1 MGKPLFPIKKIGKRV
16 GLYTI
21 SFVFHKRKKTKGCRF
36 HPSCKTLHNMSIPY
50 YKQTGQEV
58 EIFEHVYKNKLPL
71 LLKGPTGTGKS
82 RFVEYMAHQMGK
94 KLYTVACHE
103 ETSATDLI
111 GRYII
116 KGAETIWIDG
126 PMTKAVREGALLYLD
141 EVAEARPDVIV
152 ALHSLTDHRRTLFI
166 DKTGETIEA
175 NDSFMLIATYNPGY
189 QKGFKELKP
198 STRQRFVSFSFNYPK
213 AKVETEILVNETG
226 VEESIAKKLIK
237 LGEKIRNLTDLGLAE
252 TVSTRLLVD
261 AAILIKS
268 GLPMRLACN
277 VAIAEPL
284 SDDQDIV
291 DALKDLISI
300 SI

>member
-1 MGKPLFPIKKIGKRV
+1 
-16 GLYTI
+16 
-21 SFVFHKRKKTKGCRF
+21 
-36 HPSCKTLHNMSIPY
+36 MSTPFYRIID
-50 YKQTGQEV
+50 QEQA
-58 EIFEHVYKNKLPL
+58 IFKHAFENKLPL

-82 RFVEYMAHQMGK
+82 RFVEFMADSLDK

-116 KGAETIWIDG
+116 KGSETVWIDG
-126 PMTKAVREGALLYLD
+126 PMTRAVKEGAILYLD
-141 EVAEARPDVIV
+141 EVAEARPDIIV
-152 ALHSLTDHRRTLFI
+152 ALHSLTDHRRSLFI
-166 DKTGETIEA
+166 DKTGETIKAE
-175 NDSFMLIATYNPGY
+175 DSFMLVATYNPGY

-198 STRQRFVSFSFNYPK
+198 STRQRFISLSFNYPGK
-213 AKVETEILVNETG
+213 KVESEIVVGETG
-226 VEESIAKKLIK
+226 VDEVIANQLISIGK
-237 LGEKIRNLTDLGLAE
+237 KIRNLTELGLAE

-268 GLPMRLACN
+268 GLPKRLSCN

-284 SDDQDIV
+284 TDDEDTLE
-291 DALKDLISI
+291 ALKDLISL